1 MTDLERQTEIEKLP
15 NYLKDLALEVQDK
28 NDEYEKIKKQLQ
40 ALKEVSEN
48 LNVTAQNLLR
58 EIDADKQMLVKITK
72 FISQNPNEDEENL
85 HKVEIKSKQL
95 IEQVKTNQN
104 ALRDLQLENEVILQ
118 DIMILSEDEIKVKAE
133 LTTLNQTLKLNLDFS
148 IQNNN

>member
-1 MTDLERQTEIEKLP
+1 MSELERQTEIEKLP

-28 NDEYEKIKKQLQ
+28 NDEYEKIKNQLQ
-40 ALKEVSEN
+40 ALKAVSEE
-48 LNVTAQNLLR
+48 LNITAQDLILAI
-58 EIDADKQMLVKITK
+58 EADKKMLVKITTY
-72 FISQNPNEDEENL
+72 ISQHPDEDVENL
-85 HKVEIKSKQL
+85 KKIEAKSKLL
-95 IEQVKTNQN
+95 IEQVKNNQKE
-104 ALRDLQLENEVILQ
+104 LRDLQIKNEVILQ

>member
-95 IEQVKTNQN
+95 IEHVKTNQK

>member
-1 MTDLERQTEIEKLP
+1 MTDLERQSEIEKLP
-15 NYLKDLALEVQDK
+15 SYLKDLALEVQDK

-48 LNVTAQNLLR
+48 LKVTAQDLLS
-58 EIDADKQMLVKITK
+58 EIDGDKQMLVKITK
-72 FISQNPNEDEENL
+72 FISQNPNEDKENL
-85 HKVEIKSKQL
+85 KKVEYKSKQL
-95 IEQVKTNQN
+95 IERVKTNQN

-118 DIMILSEDEIKVKAE
+118 DITILSEDEIKVKTE